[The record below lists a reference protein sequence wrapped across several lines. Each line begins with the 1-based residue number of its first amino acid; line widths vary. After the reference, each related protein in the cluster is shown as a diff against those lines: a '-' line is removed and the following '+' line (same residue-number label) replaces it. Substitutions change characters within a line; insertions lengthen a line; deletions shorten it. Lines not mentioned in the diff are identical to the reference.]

1 MQRPEFSPPTEM
13 ASRLPGRDLR
23 TGYVF
28 GAGSAVQ
35 VPYQQRSDGGP
46 AIGAAGL
53 LKRSLTEMERQQQ
66 MQHAIYLRSVKQK
79 THLFSS
85 SPFSRVSS
93 ADLSGASTTTSSSI
107 LSSLSSASVST
118 PFAGQ
123 RVPNST
129 TWSFQEP
136 IATVLASDSLSNSE
150 SESTMANRLLELER
164 QLLED
169 DEEVSISGS
178 VVTNNDW
185 NETMQKLMS
194 PPPPPPLISHP
205 TNQNSLSPSPTTST
219 SSSSGS
225 SSSCAPPSSTPSR
238 QMLLDTAKAITEGN
252 HEIVAANL
260 GVLKKLTNIH
270 GDPDQR
276 LTAMMVTALESRIN
290 PPAPG
295 NSLPGADVCSAE
307 HQAAYHMLY
316 EVSPCFKLGLMAA
329 NLAILEATKDQPKIH
344 IIDFD
349 IGQGGQLASL
359 IHLISERRRQ
369 SSPARSPPCLKITA
383 VCDLSFPLNTAPS
396 SGGTTNLRV
405 VGDRL
410 AKLAEHLGVG
420 LLFTIVSG
428 RNQELNHSTLLCESG
443 ESLAVN
449 FPFFLS
455 RIADESVSPANPRD
469 ELLRRVKSLSPL
481 IVTLTEQEMNG
492 NTAPFA
498 TRFAEATAHYG
509 ALLESLDATASRE
522 SCERARIESCLAR
535 KAANSVAMEGADRV
549 DRCEVYGK
557 WRARM
562 GMAGFNSVPLGSSIS
577 EPVKLRLASYKNN
590 PGFTLKEET
599 AWIGCGWMGRVLTVT
614 STWR

>member
-1 MQRPEFSPPTEM
+1 M
-13 ASRLPGRDLR
+13 ASGLPGRDLR
-23 TGYVF
+23 GGFVF

-35 VPYQQRSDGGP
+35 VPYQQRSDGGA

-66 MQHAIYLRSVKQK
+66 MQHAIYLRSVRQK

-93 ADLSGASTTTSSSI
+93 ADLSGASTTTASSI

-118 PFAGQ
+118 PFVGQ
-123 RVPNST
+123 RAPNST

-136 IATVLASDSLSNSE
+136 IATVVSDSLSNSE
-150 SESTMANRLLELER
+150 SESTIANRLLELER

-178 VVTNNDW
+178 AGTNNDW

-194 PPPPPPLISHP
+194 PPPPPPLISHA
-205 TNQNSLSPSPTTST
+205 TNQNSLSPSPSTST

-225 SSSCAPPSSTPSR
+225 SSSCAPPPASPSR
-238 QMLLDTAKAITEGN
+238 QMLLDTAKAITDGN

-260 GVLKKLTNIH
+260 PVLKKKSNIH

-290 PPAPG
+290 PAPPG
-295 NSLPGADVCSAE
+295 NSLPGADVCSAD
-307 HQAAYHMLY
+307 HQTAYHMLY

-359 IHLISERRRQ
+359 IHLMSERRRQ
-369 SSPARSPPCLKITA
+369 CSPARPPPCLKITA
-383 VCDLSFPLNTAPS
+383 VCDLSFPLNSVPS
-396 SGGTTNLRV
+396 AGGTNLTL

-420 LLFTIVSG
+420 LLFSIVSG
-428 RNQELNHSTLLCESG
+428 RTRELNHATLLCESG
-443 ESLAVN
+443 EALAVN

-469 ELLRRVKSLSPL
+469 ELLRRVKSLSPR

-498 TRFAEATAHYG
+498 TRFAEASAHYG

-522 SCERARIESCLAR
+522 SVERARIESCLGR
-535 KAANSVAMEGADRV
+535 KAANSIAMDGADRV
-549 DRCEVYGK
+549 ERCEVYGK

-562 GMAGFNSVPLGSSIS
+562 GMAGFNSVPIGSSIS
-577 EPVKLRLASYKNN
+577 DLVKLRLASYKNN